1 MSAPVENTTAFTRGL
16 TRPEVQ
22 ANISRVPY
30 LPGLDGMRALAVVA
44 VMIYHANSDWLKG
57 GFLGVEVFFV
67 ISGYLIT
74 LLLISEKERTN
85 DVDMKGFWIRRAR
98 RLLPALFVM
107 LFMLTIWTALF
118 ERSTLGKLRGD
129 VVAALTYSSNWY
141 QVYTGQGYSA
151 ANDFAPL
158 RHLWSLA
165 VEEQFYLIWPIV
177 MVLLLRVGSRR
188 VADLSR
194 WLFGVALA
202 ITILLALLY
211 HQGPI
216 GTAQVTPE
224 AYWHIFGR
232 DIAKAD
238 FLYLSTFTRAGG
250 LLLGSAFAM
259 VWRPV
264 ALIRGPLRERGPL
277 LDGFGAAGLAVLA
290 LMMWSVGFVGSR
302 GADPLLFRGGFFL
315 SAIATLAVIAAV
327 THPRT
332 LTGRALSVPVLV
344 WVGLRSYGLYLY
356 HWPVYQLM
364 RHIAGKHMKFHE
376 FLIAMA
382 ITLVITE
389 LSYRYIETPIR
400 KGALGRSWAKVRDDR
415 DPGRRKAVLAGAFVG
430 TALAIFGVTSLATA
444 ELKQND
450 VEQSLSQGAESTCD
464 VLADPTCG
472 AATTEGPTTTGVG
485 VDTTTGPSSD
495 PALDPTVS
503 TVAEPTTVE
512 TTTTT
517 LAPAPI
523 PMLAIGDSVMLGA
536 APQLEGIG
544 FLVDAKESR
553 QFSSGVELAETLKSE
568 GRLGDVVAVHLGTNG
583 PIGQSE
589 MDRMMAAL
597 ADVPQVILITT
608 ALPDEAR
615 YGYKDDNNGLIYDT
629 VATYPNATLV
639 DWGGLAGQCVGDC
652 FYSDGIHMKSTGAQ
666 YYADV
671 IGSFV
676 QPAG

>member
-1 MSAPVENTTAFTRGL
+1 MSAPSVDRTTAFTRGL
-16 TRPEVQ
+16 TRPEVE

-30 LPGLDGMRALAVVA
+30 LPGLDGIRALAVVS

-74 LLLISEKERTN
+74 LLLISEKEQTN
-85 DVDMKGFWIRRAR
+85 HVDMKHFWIRRAR

-107 LFMLTIWTALF
+107 LFLLTIWTALF

-129 VVAALTYSSNWY
+129 AVAALAYGSNWY

-177 MVLLLRVGSRR
+177 MAVLLRVGSRR

-194 WLFGVALA
+194 WLFGIALG
-202 ITILLALLY
+202 ITILLAIFF

-216 GTAQVTPE
+216 GTPDVTPG

-238 FLYLSTFTRAGG
+238 FLYLSTFSRAGG

-259 VWRPV
+259 IWRPL
-264 ALIRGPLRERGPL
+264 ALMRGPMRNRGPM
-277 LDGFGAAGLAVLA
+277 LDGLGLAGLAKLG
-290 LMMWSVGFVGSR
+290 LLMWSIGYIDTG

-315 SAIATLAVIAAV
+315 TAIATLAVIAAV

-344 WVGLRSYGLYLY
+344 WIGLRSYGLYLY

-376 FLIAMA
+376 FMIAMA

-400 KGALGRSWAKVRDDR
+400 KGALGKSWAKVRDAR
-415 DPGRRKAVLAGAFVG
+415 DPGRRNAVLAGAFVG

-450 VEQSLSQGAESTCD
+450 VQQSLTEGAASTCN
-464 VLADPTCG
+464 VLTDPTCG
-472 AATTEGPTTTGVG
+472 AVTTVAAPTATAAPV
-485 VDTTTGPSSD
+485 V
-495 PALDPTVS
+495 DPTAS
-503 TVAEPTTVE
+503 TVTP
-512 TTTTT
+512 TT
-517 LAPAPI
+517 LAPTTTLPPAPI
-523 PMLAIGDSVMLGA
+523 PKLALGDSVMQGA

-544 FLVDAKESR
+544 FVVDAEESR
-553 QFSSGVELAETLKSE
+553 QFSSGVDVVEQLKAQ

-583 PIGQSE
+583 PIRQGELDSLME
-589 MDRMMAAL
+589 AL
-597 ADVPQVILITT
+597 SDVPQVLLITT
-608 ALPDEAR
+608 SLPAEPR
-615 YGYKDDNNGLIYDT
+615 YDYKDANNGLIYDT
-629 VATYPNATLV
+629 VATHPNATLV
-639 DWGGLAGQCVGDC
+639 DWGGLAAGCVGDC
-652 FYSDGIHMKSTGAQ
+652 FYADGIHMKSTGAQ

-676 QPAG
+676 KPTG

>member
-1 MSAPVENTTAFTRGL
+1 MSATVDRTTAYTGAL
-16 TRPEVQ
+16 TRPEVE

-30 LPGLDGMRALAVVA
+30 LPGLDGIRALAVVS

-74 LLLISEKERTN
+74 LLLISEKEQTN
-85 DVDMKGFWIRRAR
+85 RVDMKHFWIRRAR

-129 VVAALTYSSNWY
+129 VIAALSYGSNWY

-177 MVLLLRVGSRR
+177 MAVLLRVGSRR

-194 WLFGVALA
+194 WLFGVALG
-202 ITILLALLY
+202 ITILLAIFY

-216 GTAQVTPE
+216 GTPDVTPG
-224 AYWHIFGR
+224 AYWHIGGR

-259 VWRPV
+259 IWRPL
-264 ALIRGPLRERGPL
+264 ALMRGPMRNRGPM
-277 LDGFGAAGLAVLA
+277 LDVMGVAGLGVLA
-290 LMMWSVGFVGSR
+290 LLMWSVGFVGSR
-302 GADPLLFRGGFFL
+302 GADPLLFRGGFFVT
-315 SAIATLAVIAAV
+315 AIATLAVIAAV

-344 WVGLRSYGLYLY
+344 WIGLRSYGLYLY

-364 RHIAGKHMKFHE
+364 RHIAGRHMKFHE
-376 FLIAMA
+376 FLIAMG

-400 KGALGRSWAKVRDDR
+400 KGALGKSWAKMRDAR
-415 DPGRRKAVLAGAFVG
+415 DPGRRNAVLAGAFVG

-450 VEQSLSQGAESTCD
+450 VAESLSAGAESACD
-464 VLADPTCG
+464 VLVDPTCG
-472 AATTEGPTTTGVG
+472 AATTLSPG
-485 VDTTTGPSSD
+485 
-495 PALDPTVS
+495 DPTAGSTPGVTAAPVVDPTAS
-503 TVAEPTTVE
+503 TVAP
-512 TTTTT
+512 TT
-517 LAPAPI
+517 LAPTTTLPPEPI
-523 PMLAIGDSVMLGA
+523 PQLALGDSVMLGA
-536 APQLEGIG
+536 APQLKGIG
-544 FLVDAKESR
+544 FTVDAKESR
-553 QFSSGVELAETLKSE
+553 QFSSGVDVVEQLKAEGL
-568 GRLGDVVAVHLGTNG
+568 LGDVVAVHLGTNG
-583 PIGQSE
+583 PITQSE
-589 MDRMMAAL
+589 MDELMAAL
-597 ADVPQVILITT
+597 ADVPQVMLITT
-608 ALPDEAR
+608 ALPDEPR
-615 YGYKDDNNGLIYDT
+615 YAYKNDNNGLIYDT
-629 VATYPNATLV
+629 VATHPNATLV
-639 DWGGLAGQCVGDC
+639 DWGGLAAACVGDC
-652 FYSDGIHMKSTGAQ
+652 FYADGIHMKSTGAQ

-671 IGSFV
+671 VGSFV
-676 QPAG
+676 KPAG

>member
-1 MSAPVENTTAFTRGL
+1 MSAPSVDRTTAYTGGL

-30 LPGLDGMRALAVVA
+30 LPGLDGIRALAVVS

-74 LLLISEKERTN
+74 LLLISEKEQTN
-85 DVDMKGFWIRRAR
+85 HVDMKHFWIRRAR

-129 VVAALTYSSNWY
+129 VVAALTYGSNWY

-177 MVLLLRVGSRR
+177 MAVLLRMGSRR

-194 WLFGVALA
+194 WLFGIALA
-202 ITILLALLY
+202 ITILLAVLY
-211 HQGPI
+211 HRGPI
-216 GTAQVTPE
+216 GTPDVTPG

-232 DIAKAD
+232 NIAKAD
-238 FLYLSTFTRAGG
+238 FLYLSTFSRAGG

-259 VWRPV
+259 IWRPL
-264 ALIRGPLRERGPL
+264 ALMRGPLRTRGAM
-277 LDGFGAAGLAVLA
+277 LDGIGIAGLGTLA
-290 LMMWSVGFVGSR
+290 LLMWSVGFVGSR
-302 GADPLLFRGGFFL
+302 GADPLLFRGGFFVT
-315 SAIATLAVIAAV
+315 AIATLAVIAAV

-344 WVGLRSYGLYLY
+344 WIGLRSYGLYLY

-364 RHIAGKHMKFHE
+364 RHIAGRHMKFHE
-376 FLIAMA
+376 FLIAMG

-400 KGALGRSWAKVRDDR
+400 KGALSKSWARVRDAR
-415 DPGRRKAVLAGAFVG
+415 DPGRRNAVLAGAFLG

-444 ELKQND
+444 ELKQNA
-450 VEQSLSQGAESTCD
+450 VQQSLDAGAEATCD
-464 VLADPTCG
+464 VIVDPTCG
-472 AATTEGPTTTGVG
+472 TATTIPSTG
-485 VDTTTGPSSD
+485 D
-495 PALDPTVS
+495 PAAGSTPGLTPAPVVDPSAS
-503 TVAEPTTVE
+503 TVAP
-512 TTTTT
+512 TT
-517 LAPAPI
+517 LAPTTTLPPEPI
-523 PMLAIGDSVMLGA
+523 PLLALGDSVMLGA
-536 APQLEGIG
+536 ASELTDIG
-544 FLVDAKESR
+544 FTVDAKESR
-553 QFSSGVELAETLKSE
+553 QFSSGVDVVETLRAE
-568 GRLGDVVAVHLGTNG
+568 GLLGDVVAVHLGTNG
-583 PIGQSE
+583 PITQGE
-589 MDRMMAAL
+589 MDDMMNAL
-597 ADVPQVILITT
+597 ADVPQVMLITT
-608 ALPDEAR
+608 SLPDEAR
-615 YGYKDDNNGLIYDT
+615 YDYKNDNNGLIFDT
-629 VATYPNATLV
+629 VATHPNATLV
-639 DWGGLAGQCVGDC
+639 DWGGLAAACVGDC
-652 FYSDGIHMKSTGAQ
+652 FYADGIHMKSTGAK

-676 QPAG
+676 KPAG

>member
-1 MSAPVENTTAFTRGL
+1 MSAPVDHTTAYTGGL

-30 LPGLDGMRALAVVA
+30 LPGLDGIRALAVVS

-74 LLLISEKERTN
+74 LLLISEKEQTN
-85 DVDMKGFWIRRAR
+85 HVDMKHFWIRRAR

-107 LFMLTIWTALF
+107 LFLLTIWTALF

-129 VVAALTYSSNWY
+129 VIAALGYGSNWY

-177 MVLLLRVGSRR
+177 MAVLLRMGSRR

-194 WLFGVALA
+194 WLFGIALA
-202 ITILLALLY
+202 ITILLALLF

-216 GTAQVTPE
+216 GTPNVTPG

-238 FLYLSTFTRAGG
+238 FLYLSTFSRAGG

-259 VWRPV
+259 IWRPL
-264 ALIRGPLRERGPL
+264 ALMRGPMRKRGPL
-277 LDGFGAAGLAVLA
+277 LDGLGLAGLATLG
-290 LMMWSVGFVGSR
+290 LLMWSIGYIDSG
-302 GADPLLFRGGFFL
+302 GADPLLFRGGFFVT
-315 SAIATLAVIAAV
+315 AIATLAVIAAV

-332 LTGRALSVPVLV
+332 ITGRALSIPVLV
-344 WVGLRSYGLYLY
+344 WIGLRSYGLYLY

-376 FLIAMA
+376 FMIAMA

-400 KGALGRSWAKVRDDR
+400 KGALGKSWAKVRDAR
-415 DPGRRKAVLAGAFVG
+415 DPGRRNAVLAGAFVG

-444 ELKQND
+444 ELKQNE
-450 VEQSLSQGAESTCD
+450 VQQSLTEGAESTCNVID
-464 VLADPTCG
+464 DPTCG
-472 AATTEGPTTTGVG
+472 AATTVAPPTGDPGAGSTPATTIDPLGNAAAPTVAPPTTL
-485 VDTTTGPSSD
+485 
-495 PALDPTVS
+495 A
-503 TVAEPTTVE
+503 
-512 TTTTT
+512 TTT
-517 LAPAPI
+517 LPPAPI
-523 PMLAIGDSVMLGA
+523 PKLALGDSVMQGA
-536 APQLEGIG
+536 APQLEGID
-544 FLVDAKESR
+544 FVVDAEESR
-553 QFSSGVELAETLKSE
+553 QFSSGVDVVEALQAQ

-583 PIGQSE
+583 PIFQSE
-589 MDRMMAAL
+589 MDELMAAL
-597 ADVPQVILITT
+597 SDVPQVILITT
-608 ALPDEAR
+608 SLPDEPR
-615 YGYKDDNNGLIYDT
+615 YDFKTANNALIYDT
-629 VATYPNATLV
+629 VATHPNATLV
-639 DWGGLAGQCVGDC
+639 DWAGHAANCVGDC
-652 FYSDGIHMKSTGAQ
+652 FYADGIHMKSTGAQ

-671 IGSFV
+671 ISSFV
-676 QPAG
+676 KPAE